1 MADQYGV
8 GSQYIEKQKN
18 DEQIIN
24 TQIDESLQQ
33 EDKNENLIDNEKINV
48 YEQKNEDNILIE
60 KNQFNSEHQ
69 NINVKN
75 QKEANP
81 FELKGQKQTQKQEEK
96 NKVNDEYNNY
106 VIRFHSDFAK
116 TRPDDK
122 PAIAAIRQ
130 SMAAYFE
137 ELGKIEEKEED
148 RDDYQRDEL
157 DARLQDIESKCNSFL
172 RFRVSFSKSARAL
185 TAQVKEVREQA
196 KNRREYKNLEDEG
209 KIKTQGVGKSI
220 KNFFTKRIPKGFKN
234 VGRSIKK
241 TFTNTYS
248 NRSFGQVAKG
258 VMRDHIWGGVF
269 RNIFNTAAM
278 AVALPFWMANMA
290 VKGGAKLLEKVSG
303 GKIKENVTV
312 MPLPMPH
319 LPSTWTR
326 YHQELA
332 REKELKEEK
341 DKKEQDEVE
350 LSELIE
356 KVNEESKTNLLS
368 NSKESSLET
377 PSKNIFFRVFGWHP
391 NLDRERINKFENFEE
406 IAKRGEDE
414 YNYINNIISDKL
426 ENEEGEN
433 GNNL

>member
-1 MADQYGV
+1 
-8 GSQYIEKQKN
+8 
-18 DEQIIN
+18 
-24 TQIDESLQQ
+24 
-33 EDKNENLIDNEKINV
+33 
-48 YEQKNEDNILIE
+48 
-60 KNQFNSEHQ
+60 
-69 NINVKN
+69 
-75 QKEANP
+75 
-81 FELKGQKQTQKQEEK
+81 
-96 NKVNDEYNNY
+96 
-106 VIRFHSDFAK
+106 
-116 TRPDDK
+116 
-122 PAIAAIRQ
+122 
-130 SMAAYFE
+130 
-137 ELGKIEEKEED
+137 
-148 RDDYQRDEL
+148 
-157 DARLQDIESKCNSFL
+157 
-172 RFRVSFSKSARAL
+172 
-185 TAQVKEVREQA
+185 
-196 KNRREYKNLEDEG
+196 
-209 KIKTQGVGKSI
+209 
-220 KNFFTKRIPKGFKN
+220 
-234 VGRSIKK
+234 
-241 TFTNTYS
+241 
-248 NRSFGQVAKG
+248 
-258 VMRDHIWGGVF
+258 
-269 RNIFNTAAM
+269 M

-377 PSKNIFFRVFGWHP
+377 PGKNIFFRVFGWHP
-391 NLDRERINKFENFEE
+391 NLDRERINKSENFEE

>member
-18 DEQIIN
+18 DEQILN
-24 TQIDESLQQ
+24 TQIDESLKQ

-241 TFTNTYS
+241 
-248 NRSFGQVAKG
+248 
-258 VMRDHIWGGVF
+258 
-269 RNIFNTAAM
+269 
-278 AVALPFWMANMA
+278 
-290 VKGGAKLLEKVSG
+290 
-303 GKIKENVTV
+303 
-312 MPLPMPH
+312 H
-319 LPSTWTR
+319 LPR
-326 YHQELA
+326 PI
-332 REKELKEEK
+332 
-341 DKKEQDEVE
+341 
-350 LSELIE
+350 LIAPSVRLQ
-356 KVNEESKTNLLS
+356 KALCVTIYGAV
-368 NSKESSLET
+368 SLEIY
-377 PSKNIFFRVFGWHP
+377 SIQLLW
-391 NLDRERINKFENFEE
+391 L
-406 IAKRGEDE
+406 
-414 YNYINNIISDKL
+414 
-426 ENEEGEN
+426 
-433 GNNL
+433 

>member
-1 MADQYGV
+1 MADGFDV
-8 GSQYIEKQKN
+8 GNQLVEKVKENQF
-18 DEQIIN
+18 IN
-24 TQIDESLQQ
+24 TEQDENLI
-33 EDKNENLIDNEKINV
+33 EEKNENLIDKDKINAF
-48 YEQKNEDNILIE
+48 EKKNEDNILVE
-60 KNQFNSEHQ
+60 KNQFALQHQ
-69 NINVKN
+69 EINFKN

-81 FELKGQKQTQKQEEK
+81 FELKGPKQTQRQEEK

-106 VIRFHSDFAK
+106 VIKFDNRFVDS
-116 TRPDDK
+116 RSDDK

-137 ELGKIEEKEED
+137 ALGKIEEKEED
-148 RDDYQRDEL
+148 RNDFQRENL
-157 DARLQDIESKCNSFL
+157 DAHLQDIESKCNSFL
-172 RFRVSFSKSARAL
+172 RFRVSFSKAARAL

-209 KIKTQGVGKSI
+209 KRKTQGIGKSI
-220 KNFFTKRIPKGFKN
+220 KNFFTKRIPRGFKS

-248 NRSFGQVAKG
+248 NRSFGQVTKE
-258 VMRDHIWGGVF
+258 VVRDHIWGGVF

-303 GKIKENVTV
+303 GKIKDNVTV

-332 REKELKEEK
+332 REKELREEDARKQQEEAREDELKEALRSDNENK
-341 DKKEQDEVE
+341 IDI
-350 LSELIE
+350 LSTQ
-356 KVNEESKTNLLS
+356 KTNSLS
-368 NSKESSLET
+368 T
-377 PSKNIFFRVFGWHP
+377 PGKNIFFRVFGWHP
-391 NLDRERINKFENFEE
+391 ELDSGRINKFENYEE
-406 IAKRGEDE
+406 IAKRAEDE
-414 YNYINNIISDKL
+414 QRYISNMIDDQL
-426 ENEEGEN
+426 ENEGESN
-433 GNNL
+433 VDDL